1 MQHDSFKIGIEYYN
15 LQGKREL
22 FIFTYKYSLYIIFSP
37 FLCPSVTPFCNISK
51 SLGLVLQ
58 LSEFI
63 EEISKKKKTESI
75 KYIHTHCY
83 IKGSDLCI

>member
-63 EEISKKKKTESI
+63 EEISKKKKQNQ
-75 KYIHTHCY
+75 
-83 IKGSDLCI
+83 